1 MVEKWRQCLSNR
13 GVSGALLIDL
23 SKAFDTILQELL
35 IAKLAAYGFDYNS
48 LQMLQSYLSNR
59 TQRTKTND
67 ACSKY
72 CKILFGVS
80 QGSILGPLL
89 FNIYICDMFYD
100 INDCDIASYADH
112 YTSYASSSNLDALI
126 SKLESHVFLIALTL
140 MVVFYIYF
148 WLYLKFTIQELYS
161 CARFQ
166 KENMLIYIYLSTG
179 DLFCCK

>member
-1 MVEKWRQCLSNR
+1 M
-13 GVSGALLIDL
+13 SGALLTDL
-23 SKAFDTILQELL
+23 SKGFDCILQELL
-35 IAKLAAYGFDYNS
+35 IAKLAAHGFDCNS

-59 TQRTKTND
+59 TQRTGTND

-72 CKILFGVS
+72 CEILFGVS
-80 QGSILGPLL
+80 QGTILGPLL

-100 INDCDIASYADH
+100 INDCDIASYAGH

-148 WLYLKFTIQELYS
+148 
-161 CARFQ
+161 A
-166 KENMLIYIYLSTG
+166 YI
-179 DLFCCK
+179 